1 MSGHDVSEPE
11 ELIRR
16 ARDGVEG
23 ALGSLLDHY
32 RTYLLLL
39 ARLQISRRLQSKAS
53 GSDLAQETLLE
64 AHRCFSDFRGG
75 TEPELLAWLRQ
86 ILCSRLSMLLRH
98 FSTERRAVA
107 LESRLQAE
115 VNQSS
120 DDLCG
125 HLAAQTDT
133 PSREAVRR
141 EQSVLLARAL
151 YQLPLD
157 YREVIILHHF
167 EGLPFDAIASRMRK
181 TSGSVQ
187 KLWIRGLGKLRHIMG
202 DQ

>member
-1 MSGHDVSEPE
+1 MGSNDDSNPE

-16 ARDGVEG
+16 ARNGVQG

-53 GSDLAQETLLE
+53 GSDLVQETLLE
-64 AHRCFSDFRGG
+64 AHRGFSDFRGG
-75 TEPELLAWLRQ
+75 TEPELLGWLRQ
-86 ILCSRLSMLLRH
+86 ILCSRLATLVRRYC
-98 FSTERRAVA
+98 TERRAVA
-107 LESRLQAE
+107 LESQLRAE
-115 VNQSS
+115 LDQSA
-120 DDLCG
+120 DDLRG
-125 HLAAQTDT
+125 HVVAHTDT

-151 YQLPLD
+151 YQLPSD
-157 YREVIILHHF
+157 YREAIILHHF
-167 EGLPFDAIASRMRK
+167 EGLPFDEIASRMRK

-187 KLWIRGLGKLRHIMG
+187 KLWIRGLGKLRLIMG
-202 DQ
+202 GQ